1 MDIAVGPVFEGK
13 VLYEEFDECIYEMRI
28 SQQIGHH
35 GAVLPSYPED
45 LQAVGTDRGT
55 FWPPPSI
62 PRQVKVYFA
71 NLEDYEATA
80 LKAFSENWNRFK
92 PTYIFPPLVLMEMTP
107 NRFYQCLG
115 ESRFTVICP
124 RHGS

>member
-45 LQAVGTDRGT
+45 LKAVGTDRSRPSGHLHT
-55 FWPPPSI
+55 PPGRSI
-62 PRQVKVYFA
+62 LRQPGG
-71 NLEDYEATA
+71 L
-80 LKAFSENWNRFK
+80 
-92 PTYIFPPLVLMEMTP
+92 
-107 NRFYQCLG
+107 
-115 ESRFTVICP
+115 
-124 RHGS
+124 